1 MIQNYLHIME
11 ESLQKKEALLDK
23 ITDVCERQEVL
34 LKEDNF
40 SLEEFD
46 KLMETKGK
54 LAEELNRLDD
64 GFESLYAK
72 VREQLQGDRQQYR
85 NEIRHMQALIR
96 SITDKSNHIQT
107 MEERNRQG
115 MEMQLR
121 KERTR
126 LKKNRQT
133 SAAAYNYYK
142 NMSGERISVM
152 DTKN

>member
-11 ESLQKKEALLDK
+11 ESLQKKDALLDK

-34 LKEDNF
+34 LKEDSF

-64 GFESLYAK
+64 GFESLYEK

-96 SITDKSNHIQT
+96 NITDKSNHIQA

-121 KERTR
+121 KERGR
-126 LKKNRQT
+126 LQKNRQA

>member
-11 ESLQKKEALLDK
+11 ESLQKKDALLDK

-34 LKEDNF
+34 LKEDSF

-64 GFESLYAK
+64 GFESLYEK
-72 VREQLQGDRQQYR
+72 IREQLQGDRQQYR

-126 LKKNRQT
+126 LQKNRQA
-133 SAAAYNYYK
+133 SAAAYKYYK

>member
-11 ESLQKKEALLDK
+11 ESLQKKDALLDK

-34 LKEDNF
+34 LKEDSF

-126 LKKNRQT
+126 LHKNRQT

>member
-11 ESLQKKEALLDK
+11 ESLQKKDALLDK

-34 LKEDNF
+34 LKEDSF

-54 LAEELNRLDD
+54 LAEELNSLDD
-64 GFESLYAK
+64 GFESLYEK
-72 VREQLQGDRQQYR
+72 IREQLQGDRQQYR
-85 NEIRHMQALIR
+85 NEIQHMQALIR
-96 SITDKSNHIQT
+96 SITDKSNHIQA

-115 MEMQLR
+115 MEMQLQ

-126 LKKNRQT
+126 LQKNRQA

>member
-11 ESLQKKEALLDK
+11 ESLQKKDALLDK

-34 LKEDNF
+34 LKEDSF

-64 GFESLYAK
+64 GFESLYEK
-72 VREQLQGDRQQYR
+72 IREQLQGDRQQYR

-126 LKKNRQT
+126 LQKNRQA

>member
-11 ESLQKKEALLDK
+11 ESLQKKDALLDK

-34 LKEDNF
+34 LKEDSF

-54 LAEELNRLDD
+54 LAEELSRLDD

-96 SITDKSNHIQT
+96 SITDKSNHIQA

-115 MEMQLR
+115 MEMQLQR
-121 KERTR
+121 ERTR
-126 LKKNRQT
+126 LQKNRQA

>member
-1 MIQNYLHIME
+1 MIQNYLHIMA
-11 ESLQKKEALLDK
+11 ESLQKKDALLDK

-34 LKEDNF
+34 LKEDSF

-46 KLMETKGK
+46 RLMETKGK

-64 GFESLYAK
+64 GFESLYEK
-72 VREQLQGDRQQYR
+72 IREQLQGDRQQYR
-85 NEIRHMQALIR
+85 NEIQHMQALIR
-96 SITDKSNHIQT
+96 SITDKSNHIQI

-126 LKKNRQT
+126 LQKNRQT

-142 NMSGERISVM
+142 NMSGERISIM

>member
-11 ESLQKKEALLDK
+11 ESLQKKDVLLDK

-34 LKEDNF
+34 LKEDSF

-64 GFESLYAK
+64 GFESLYEK
-72 VREQLQGDRQQYR
+72 IREQLQGDRQQYR

-126 LKKNRQT
+126 LQKNRQA

>member
-11 ESLQKKEALLDK
+11 ESLQKKDALLDK

-34 LKEDNF
+34 LKEDSF

-64 GFESLYAK
+64 GFESLYEK

-96 SITDKSNHIQT
+96 SITDKSNHIQA

-115 MEMQLR
+115 MEMQLQ
-121 KERTR
+121 KERGR
-126 LKKNRQT
+126 LQ
-133 SAAAYNYYK
+133 AYNYYK

>member
-11 ESLQKKEALLDK
+11 ESLQKKDALLDK

-34 LKEDNF
+34 LKEDSF

-64 GFESLYAK
+64 GFESLYEK

-96 SITDKSNHIQT
+96 SITDKSNHIQA

-126 LKKNRQT
+126 LQKNRQA

>member
-11 ESLQKKEALLDK
+11 ESLQKKDALLDK

-34 LKEDNF
+34 LKEDSF

-64 GFESLYAK
+64 GFEILYEK

-96 SITDKSNHIQT
+96 SITDKSNHIQA

-115 MEMQLR
+115 MEMQLQ

-126 LKKNRQT
+126 LQKNRQA

>member
-11 ESLQKKEALLDK
+11 ESLQKKDALLDK

-34 LKEDNF
+34 LKEDSF

-54 LAEELNRLDD
+54 LAEELSRLDD
-64 GFESLYAK
+64 GFESLYEK

-96 SITDKSNHIQT
+96 SITDKSNHIQA

-115 MEMQLR
+115 MEMQLQ

-126 LKKNRQT
+126 LQKNRQA

>member
-11 ESLQKKEALLDK
+11 ESLQKKDALLDK

-34 LKEDNF
+34 LKEDSF

-64 GFESLYAK
+64 GFESLYEK
-72 VREQLQGDRQQYR
+72 IREQLQGDRQQYR
-85 NEIRHMQALIR
+85 NEIQHMQALIR

-126 LKKNRQT
+126 LQKNRQA